1 MDAVGV
7 KTLQQTVLDFDKC
20 DVQVLLAAMTS
31 MCNGRREGGR
41 EGEREREGGSGRV
54 EHWELEVGGEGGD
67 VDGRAWV
74 WNCRGRRV
82 GGG

>member
-31 MCNGRREGGR
+31 MFKWRTEGT
-41 EGEREREGGSGRV
+41 RV
-54 EHWELEVGGEGGD
+54 GEG
-67 VDGRAWV
+67 V
-74 WNCRGRRV
+74 V
-82 GGG
+82 G